1 MACREI
7 SWSQEMVTAIGS
19 AVALG
24 DGVALGVGVGVGVAD
39 SVGVAVAEGL
49 LVVDSLGVG
58 AGSGVQPVSARS
70 DTASTARATRGAE
83 SVGTPPLS
91 PVG

>member
-24 DGVALGVGVGVGVAD
+24 DGVALGVGVGVAD